1 NVLSKTLPWQE
12 IYLPIYADAEL
23 SRSYQTLEV
32 EGRRFIRL
40 NALQESGEL
49 YGLEVAG
56 AIIKSKGP
64 VRIVGGNAVSLSSGQ
79 LSLFRFA
86 LQICLHIENGTL
98 LLLDEPETH
107 LHPNF
112 ITELVDLLDSILE
125 QTGSLAIVATHSA
138 YFVREV
144 PREQVL
150 VIKEGEERVV

>member
-1 NVLSKTLPWQE
+1 RNQGLGDLLVRLARSYESIQDHDRWGIFKNVLSKTLPWQE

-98 LLLDEPETH
+98 L
-107 LHPNF
+107 
-112 ITELVDLLDSILE
+112 
-125 QTGSLAIVATHSA
+125 
-138 YFVREV
+138 
-144 PREQVL
+144 
-150 VIKEGEERVV
+150 